1 VIPFPKVPSER
12 QRIEASS
19 TMSDTISPV
28 HQLERISDYRR
39 FYHTKSYIS
48 CKSKAYKNEM
58 RLMEVCRHRNLNKFC
73 IHQKKWNDLQQP
85 VPVRYLREIS
95 VDFDTLP
102 FTVELDGEEYEKAL
116 SLPFFPKQ
124 GIIRVGAAAFSAFNF
139 LEGTSEQEAIDLLKE
154 LSAKKHVFC
163 LIKDCLCPTRW
174 IQLHRIL

>member
-1 VIPFPKVPSER
+1 
-12 QRIEASS
+12 
-19 TMSDTISPV
+19 
-28 HQLERISDYRR
+28 
-39 FYHTKSYIS
+39 
-48 CKSKAYKNEM
+48 
-58 RLMEVCRHRNLNKFC
+58 
-73 IHQKKWNDLQQP
+73 
-85 VPVRYLREIS
+85 
-95 VDFDTLP
+95 LP

-124 GIIRVGAAAFSAFNF
+124 GIIRVGAATFSAFNF